1 MKLLERLMDLEST
14 AEFIGVICGL
24 GVLGYV
30 GTTWVL
36 AFWSRGNYTVAITAS
51 LAGILLALLSLLRI
65 PVALVLLFGAAAI
78 SIAAFLSGH
87 LGILLP

>member
-1 MKLLERLMDLEST
+1 MKLFERFTDWEGT

-36 AFWSRGNYTVAITAS
+36 ALWSRGNYAIAITAS
-51 LAGILLALLSLLRI
+51 LAGILLSLLALLRI